1 MNIVTEK
8 ICKPS
13 SIKDSAPTN
22 EEVGLASSS
31 SLHRSRQL
39 LVRVLHLSRCRMEG
53 SPQQLLLRQA
63 HSRPLWE
70 ADL

>member
-22 EEVGLASSS
+22 EEVGVTPLIREAI
-31 SLHRSRQL
+31 
-39 LVRVLHLSRCRMEG
+39 G
-53 SPQQLLLRQA
+53 
-63 HSRPLWE
+63 RPLSD
-70 ADL
+70 ARAARDFLGG